1 LITKEQI
8 RDGRRLLNW
17 SAEEFAKRAE
27 ISRRTI
33 QRIEN
38 DADALEKTAYGAVL
52 RMKAELEKGGIEF
65 LADGTVKRRSAP

>member
-1 LITKEQI
+1 MITKEQI

-17 SAEEFAKRAE
+17 SAEEFARRTE

-38 DADALEKTAYGAVL
+38 DVDALEKTAYGAVL
-52 RMKAELEKGGIEF
+52 RMKDELEKGGIEF
-65 LADGTVKRRSAP
+65 LADGTVKRRHS